1 MTHKVPDADIL
12 IHAGDF
18 TRRGNFEEI
27 DEFNKFLDSLNKIKY
42 NIVIA
47 GNHELSFDPKTAKH
61 KNDVESA
68 KNKLKNCIY
77 LEDSSVEILGL
88 KIYGSPW

>member
-1 MTHKVPDADIL
+1 MTYKIPNADIL

-18 TRRGNFEEI
+18 TRRGKFEEI
-27 DEFNKFLDSLNKIKY
+27 DEFNKFLESLDKIKY
-42 NIVIA
+42 KVVIA
-47 GNHELSFDPKTAKH
+47 GNHELSFDPKTAKN
-61 KNDVESA
+61 KNDVQLA
-68 KNKLKNCIY
+68 KNKLKNWIY